1 MDIEILKDILDFT
14 DDKQNTIV
22 YFLHPSIQQ
31 KLLNYYFYDKEL
43 NDIFVN
49 QHIIL
54 VKKNDLSL
62 EEKGIITSVKRG
74 IVGLNINNLYNKFL
88 PIKDYYI
95 FLKNRNNKST
105 ERDFM
110 ETLFKQLG

>member
-1 MDIEILKDILDFT
+1 MDISYLLYKNYLLNIYMDIEILKDILDFT

-54 VKKNDLSL
+54 VKKND
-62 EEKGIITSVKRG
+62 
-74 IVGLNINNLYNKFL
+74 F
-88 PIKDYYI
+88 
-95 FLKNRNNKST
+95 
-105 ERDFM
+105 
-110 ETLFKQLG
+110 

>member
-1 MDIEILKDILDFT
+1 MNIEILKDILDLT
-14 DDKQNTIV
+14 EDKQNTIV
-22 YFLHPSIQQ
+22 YFLNHKIQQ
-31 KLLNYYFYDKEL
+31 KLTNFYYYDKDDT
-43 NDIFVN
+43 DIFVN

-74 IVGLNINNLYNKFL
+74 VVGLNVHGSYNIYL

-95 FLKNRNNKST
+95 FLKNTRSRKSD
-105 ERDFM
+105 RDFM
-110 ETLFKQLG
+110 ESLLKKL

>member
-1 MDIEILKDILDFT
+1 MNIEILKDILDFT

-22 YFLHPSIQQ
+22 YFLNPSIQQ
-31 KLLNYYFYDKEL
+31 KLINFYYYDKNQ

-88 PIKDYYI
+88 SMVNYYI
-95 FLKNRNNKST
+95 FLLYRQSRSS
-105 ERDFM
+105 EREMM
-110 ETLFKQLG
+110 ETLLKNLG